1 MLCKYLLGQGK
12 FKFCFVE
19 LSGIFFQI
27 IFNLRLVEFV
37 NVEPTDMEG
46 QLHI

>member
-1 MLCKYLLGQGK
+1 M
-12 FKFCFVE
+12 E
-19 LSGIFFQI
+19 ISGIFFQI

-46 QLHI
+46 QFNI